1 MNIEEYF
8 DFLAADDIRIKGTR
22 IGIETVLYEYLYRDQ
37 PPEQIC
43 KTFPSLTLAQAYATI
58 LYYLQHQDDVRTYMA
73 DWLAFGQKMRAEQAK
88 NPPAVVT
95 RLRQLKR
102 RQQEHQPV

>member
-43 KTFPSLTLAQAYATI
+43 KMFPSLTLAQAYATI
-58 LYYLQHQDDVRTYMA
+58 LYYLQHQDDVRAYMA
-73 DWLAFGQKMRAEQAK
+73 DWLAFGQKMRTEQAK
-88 NPPAVVT
+88 NPHAVVT
-95 RLRQLKR
+95 RLRQLKIT
-102 RQQEHQPV
+102 RQKRKL